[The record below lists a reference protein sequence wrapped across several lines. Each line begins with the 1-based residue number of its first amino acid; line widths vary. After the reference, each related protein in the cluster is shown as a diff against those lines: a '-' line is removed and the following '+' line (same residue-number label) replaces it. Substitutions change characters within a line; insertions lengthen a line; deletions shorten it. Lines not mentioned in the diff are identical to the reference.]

1 MKKIILEIPEEDIEE
16 VIHLLRYA
24 TSEQRVSNDVW
35 TLLMTFCEDNSKIKF
50 DGNEEEILLH
60 YSEKYNNNDMYEK

>member
-16 VIHLLRYA
+16 VVHLLRYA

-35 TLLMTFCEDNSKIKF
+35 SLLMTFCEDNSKIKF
-50 DGNEEEILLH
+50 DGKEEDFLN